1 MNIDFKN
8 VKLYPLN
15 IKAGQIYRAIGHIN
29 LYNTNAEFVGTIMV
43 DVPKCRY
50 EEIDQ
55 MLFALE
61 QVAKEVD
68 DG

>member
-1 MNIDFKN
+1 MNIDLKN

-15 IKAGQIYRAIGHIN
+15 IEAEQIYRAIGHIN

-61 QVAKEVD
+61 QVAKEVNE
-68 DG
+68 

>member
-8 VKLYPLN
+8 IKLYPLN
-15 IKAGQIYRAIGHIN
+15 IEAEQIYRAIGHIN
-29 LYNTNAEFVGTIMV
+29 LYNTKAEFVGTIMV

-55 MLFALE
+55 ILTALE
-61 QVAKEVD
+61 RVVKEVD